1 MIRGDQFSNTKAS
14 CSHHGR
20 WAAAIRSLI
29 ESEHGRRWATSL
41 SRTIMPQRPY
51 IPLGTLRRVA
61 TYPLPPSGVADDKIR
76 QMITDVGLGHL
87 MKSLDEDAA
96 WDHVLSGGEKQRIAF
111 ARLFSH
117 RPNLIIMD
125 EATSSLDPASQTQV
139 MNLLIDRLPD
149 AAVVSIAHRPELE
162 AFHNRKLIFEHRPG
176 GSHLVS
182 KNISMATEHIASLQP
197 GKATRL
203 RLLPA
208 VES

>member
-1 MIRGDQFSNTKAS
+1 MGDEPLQNN
-14 CSHHGR
+14 H
-20 WAAAIRSLI
+20 AAAALHPARHTASRRHLSAAIHVKSPMTRF
-29 ESEHGRRWATSL
+29 GRL
-41 SRTIMPQRPY
+41 
-51 IPLGTLRRVA
+51 
-61 TYPLPPSGVADDKIR
+61 
-76 QMITDVGLGHL
+76 ITDVGLGHL

-125 EATSSLDPASQTQV
+125 EATSALDPASQTQM

-208 VES
+208 VKS